1 MGQATSSSVKSL
13 IETSS
18 EKAMNVLCFCRKK
31 GASSGSK
38 GGSYKY
44 GSLAMGQYDESDD
57 EDAKGMLYNNNL
69 LLDDDDDEEEQ
80 IVIITKEKTAKPEQI
95 ENVQPVDHSVFSD
108 GQGLLDMGSK
118 PDQASQ
124 PSYNHIMQRMEQQ
137 QKHDDAVNEVMEEIE
152 DHLDSDED
160 DQAYLVT
167 KNSSTGGNEI
177 PAQSQPFED
186 AQKPATDYDQYG

>member
-1 MGQATSSSVKSL
+1 
-13 IETSS
+13 
-18 EKAMNVLCFCRKK
+18 MNVLCFCRKK
-31 GASSGSK
+31 GAASGSK
-38 GGSYKY
+38 GGSYRY

-80 IVIITKEKTAKPEQI
+80 IVIITKEKTAKPESRSQI

-118 PDQASQ
+118 PDQTTPAQ
-124 PSYNHIMQRMEQQ
+124 APSYNHIMQRMEQQ

-186 AQKPATDYDQYG
+186 A